1 MAQDILI
8 TPGSG
13 EPQILFRGSGTNDTP
28 LELNVLSSYQ
38 SASTSGTALIFEGT
52 EGQLFSITDNLSSG
66 VIFSVPTISGDPFFE
81 VYASGDVR
89 LIESG
94 RYVGIGTGVP
104 SYELDVFGTGRFSSG
119 IVFPD
124 GVRQIIAYT
133 GQVGGGTS
141 YTAGSGL
148 TLDGDEFNVYGGTG
162 HFIRINIQAANT
174 SIFRNQVRLN
184 GGTLSSILL
193 GASGSLVAA
202 TTTGI
207 QGNQRGIN
215 CVDLQIAKTGETQ
228 IAEADYSVIC
238 GGRNNSIGAG
248 SDYSWIGGGLSNSI
262 GINSTYSCIGGGQSN
277 SISSSDYSVIGGGK
291 TNTINGGQY
300 NVIVG
305 GLDNIIRASSNYCSV
320 LGGRLN
326 EASGTD
332 AAVLGGQGCK
342 AGDHSVVIGNN
353 SRSYGYSTVIGTS
366 NFSKQAGSAF
376 FNTHESR
383 ILSSHEF
390 DYYSLVLGRNSYC
403 YANNSVAIGAYN
415 YIATTGCSSTI
426 LGSFCYN
433 NIRGQ
438 HSIGYS
444 RFPAQSFSTYDS
456 TQQRSTFIVGAIDND
471 TGNPPSRKY
480 LTTLGRYAGTGDH
493 PGVNLQMPNQVNS
506 PTPSV
511 TGSTHSTW
519 SFDFSMSIIDATS
532 GNHGSYNVKGAVG
545 GYGNNSGVPSG
556 TPYSSGYIRIIGTG
570 EPERYMEG
578 PLTGIQV
585 FVEGHTGTHS
595 LMFSVIGISGL
606 ETRYSASVDVQY
618 CQDYVASP

>member
-28 LELNVLSSYQ
+28 IELNVLSSYQ

-52 EGQLFSITDNLSSG
+52 EGKLFSITDNLSSG
-66 VIFSVPTISGDPFFE
+66 VIFSVDDIAGLPFLE
-81 VYASGDVR
+81 VDASGDVR
-89 LIESG
+89 LVEYG

-104 SYELDVFGTGRFSSG
+104 TYELDVFGTGRFSSG
-119 IVFPD
+119 IIFPD
-124 GVRQIIAYT
+124 GVRQAIAYT
-133 GQVGGGTS
+133 GQVGGTS

-162 HFIRINIQAANT
+162 HFIRIKIAAANT

-184 GGTLSSILL
+184 GGTLSSIRL
-193 GASGSLVAA
+193 GASGSLIAA
-202 TTTGI
+202 TTTGV

-215 CVDLQIAKTGETQ
+215 CVDLQIAKTGEAQ
-228 IAEADYSVIC
+228 IAAADYSVIC
-238 GGRNNSIGAG
+238 GGRNNSIDAG
-248 SDYSWIGGGLSNSI
+248 SDYSWIGGGSGNRI

-277 SISSSDYSVIGGGK
+277 YISSADYSVIGGGK
-291 TNTINGGQY
+291 TNTINGGEY
-300 NVIVG
+300 NTIVG
-305 GLDNIIRASSNYCSV
+305 GLDNIIRQGSTYCSV
-320 LGGRLN
+320 LGGRSC
-326 EASGTD
+326 EASGISS
-332 AAVLGGQGCK
+332 AVLGGFGCK
-342 AGDHSVVIGNN
+342 AGYYSVVMGNS
-353 SRSYGYSTVIGTS
+353 SRSYGYSTVIGEI
-366 NFSKQAGSAF
+366 NISKYAGGSF
-376 FNTHESR
+376 
-383 ILSSHEF
+383 LDSHETTF
-390 DYYSLVLGRNSYC
+390 ALPPGFFYYSLVLGYNSKC

-415 YIATTGCSSTI
+415 YIENTGGSSTI

-444 RFPAQSFSTYDS
+444 RMDAQSFSTYDS
-456 TQQRSTFIVGAIDND
+456 TQQRSTFIVGSIDND

-480 LTTLGRYAGTGDH
+480 LTTLGKYAGTGDF
-493 PGVNLQMPNQVNS
+493 PGVNLQMPNQLTNVIS
-506 PTPSV
+506 

-519 SFDFSMSIIDATS
+519 SFDFNMSIIDATS
-532 GNHGSYNVKGAVG
+532 GNHGSYNVKGAAG
-545 GYGNNSGVPSG
+545 AYGTNTGIPSG
-556 TPYSSGYIRIIGTG
+556 TAYSSGYIRIIGTG

-578 PLTGIQV
+578 PLTGVQV

-595 LMFSVIGISGL
+595 LMFSVVGISGL

-618 CQDYVASP
+618 SQDYIRSP